1 MIKEVTKSAIN
12 RIDTISEQMSQSK
25 RLIYDFL
32 ETIASWKDWISFN
45 YIEIIHVRQ
54 GVLASIQLETQCQLA
69 FLLEKIRR
77 CEAVEKEMVELLDKF
92 NVENPYSIISVKQFL
107 KSNLH
112 ILAKNWIS
120 FSYIEIIHVRQGVLT
135 GIELETRC
143 QLAFLLEK
151 IRRCEADEKEMVELL
166 DKFNV

>member
-1 MIKEVTKSAIN
+1 
-12 RIDTISEQMSQSK
+12 MSHSK
-25 RLIYDFL
+25 RLINDFL
-32 ETIASWKDWISFN
+32 ETIQSWKD
-45 YIEIIHVRQ
+45 
-54 GVLASIQLETQCQLA
+54 
-69 FLLEKIRR
+69 
-77 CEAVEKEMVELLDKF
+77 
-92 NVENPYSIISVKQFL
+92 
-107 KSNLH
+107 
-112 ILAKNWIS
+112 WIS

>member
-112 ILAKNWIS
+112 ILAKS
-120 FSYIEIIHVRQGVLT
+120 ESLSLFDQSVL
-135 GIELETRC
+135 
-143 QLAFLLEK
+143 
-151 IRRCEADEKEMVELL
+151 DEKHQMLI
-166 DKFNV
+166 FF